1 MQRGR
6 SLRPWRGHALTAAAL
21 AVMTAAA
28 CGGSSSST
36 AGTGAKGG
44 TSGSGGAAAGKGG
57 SSTGGSNASG
67 TGGRGGSSA
76 GRDGTTGGS
85 GGAGG
90 TATGG
95 GAGRANTGGSVN
107 AGGSSGSGD
116 VGGEGGAS
124 GSGAMTGYHPPDA
137 QVDACTTMCERA
149 TEAGCE
155 NAPTTASCVED
166 CRVGILFE
174 DCADE
179 WDDLFACAED
189 AEVECNGDGEPA
201 FVGCTAQTATTYA
214 CVLGDGLDDAYN
226 EPCADYCAASSAT
239 VCDNTPAES
248 DCASTCVIIASAFP
262 VCDPQFSDYIECGAD
277 ADYTCNADGEPE
289 AAGCAGPYLTF
300 LGCILTEYEFL
311 P

>member
-6 SLRPWRGHALTAAAL
+6 SLGPWGVHALTAAAL

-44 TSGSGGAAAGKGG
+44 TSGNGGAAAGKGG
-57 SSTGGSNASG
+57 ASTGGSNSSG
-67 TGGRGGSSA
+67 KGGSSA
-76 GRDGTTGGS
+76 GRGSTTGGS

-95 GAGRANTGGSVN
+95 GAGRSNTGGSVN
-107 AGGSSGSGD
+107 TGGSGGSD
-116 VGGEGGAS
+116 NPGGEGGMS
-124 GSGAMTGYHPPDA
+124 GTGAMTGYHPPDS
-137 QVDACTTMCERA
+137 QIDACTTMCERA
-149 TEAGCE
+149 AEAGCE

-174 DCADE
+174 DCAEE
-179 WDDLFACAED
+179 WDELFACAED

-201 FVGCTAQTATTYA
+201 FVGCTGQTATTYA

-239 VCDNTPAES
+239 VCDNTPSES

-277 ADYTCNADGEPE
+277 ADYACNADGEPE
-289 AAGCAGPYLTF
+289 AASCAGPYLTF